1 MDPIHPIRPTTEQ
14 PAAVDAARPVARAG
28 KQRAD
33 ESRRERRERRERQE
47 RRQPAEPAPYG
58 EHVDVRV

>member
-14 PAAVDAARPVARAG
+14 PAAVAAIHPVARVDP
-28 KQRAD
+28 KRAD
-33 ESRRERRERRERQE
+33 EQRRERQE
-47 RRQPAEPAPYG
+47 RRERRKAPPPAPPDEH

>member
-14 PAAVDAARPVARAG
+14 PAPVAGIRPLPRAG
-28 KQRAD
+28 AKRRD
-33 ESRRERRERRERQE
+33 EPRREQRERRH
-47 RRQPAEPAPYG
+47 ADDPAPQADPG